1 MEGNSNGR
9 IDTNALERHCE
20 HFTAC
25 LSVVCA
31 TDPKWV
37 SWNGLRLGLPS
48 AMGYRFG
55 VTKVFGLA
63 DFHKNEEANEMQ
75 LFVHDELTKATLSCW
90 PFVSEE
96 EAVGW

>member
-1 MEGNSNGR
+1 M
-9 IDTNALERHCE
+9 
-20 HFTAC
+20 
-25 LSVVCA
+25 VCV
-31 TDPKWV
+31 W
-37 SWNGLRLGLPS
+37 SFLPQW
-48 AMGYRFG
+48 AMYRFG

-75 LFVHDELTKATLSCW
+75 LFVHDELTKATSSCW